1 MLCHL
6 RGIARSETSEESE
19 KAIAALKNFTI
30 MEDQHKIFNILYQ
43 VLAYSENVAFS
54 FFLS

>member
-54 FFLS
+54 VFLS